1 MSNKTINFSHRSTLF
16 LFVTKYHA
24 KMEDKNLT
32 LKQEAQIKE
41 KATALKAEKKVRKV
55 CPMVV
60 FGDRD
65 YGENEF
71 YVASRFQNILF
82 HLILNFKDDYKFVFI
97 SLPE

>member
-1 MSNKTINFSHRSTLF
+1 
-16 LFVTKYHA
+16 
-24 KMEDKNLT
+24 MEDKNLT

-82 HLILNFKDDYKFVFI
+82 HLVLNFKDDYKFAFI

>member
-1 MSNKTINFSHRSTLF
+1 
-16 LFVTKYHA
+16 
-24 KMEDKNLT
+24 MEDKNLT

-82 HLILNFKDDYKFVFI
+82 HLILNFKDEIGRAHV
-97 SLPE
+97 

>member
-24 KMEDKNLT
+24 EMEDKNLT

-41 KATALKAEKKVRKV
+41 KTTALKAEKKVRKV

-82 HLILNFKDDYKFVFI
+82 HLVLNFKDDYKFVFI

>member
-1 MSNKTINFSHRSTLF
+1 
-16 LFVTKYHA
+16 
-24 KMEDKNLT
+24 MEDKNLT

-82 HLILNFKDDYKFVFI
+82 HLVLNFKDDYKFVFI

>member
-1 MSNKTINFSHRSTLF
+1 
-16 LFVTKYHA
+16 
-24 KMEDKNLT
+24 MEDKNLT

>member
-1 MSNKTINFSHRSTLF
+1 M
-16 LFVTKYHA
+16 V
-24 KMEDKNLT
+24 DKNLT

-82 HLILNFKDDYKFVFI
+82 HLVLNFKDDYKFVFI

>member
-1 MSNKTINFSHRSTLF
+1 
-16 LFVTKYHA
+16 
-24 KMEDKNLT
+24 MEDKNLT

-41 KATALKAEKKVRKV
+41 KTTALKAEKKVRKV

-82 HLILNFKDDYKFVFI
+82 HLVLNFKDDYKFVFI

>member
-24 KMEDKNLT
+24 EMEDKNLT

-82 HLILNFKDDYKFVFI
+82 HLVLNFKDDYKFVFI